1 LSTPAQ
7 VWQYRTLIS
16 NLAQRD
22 LKSRYKKS
30 FLGWLWSLINP
41 AVTLGIYTVVF
52 GIFLGAKAPVA
63 GNGTTQVFALYL
75 FCALVAWNFFS
86 GTINNAIASFASA
99 GGLLTRTYFPPECPM
114 VAGLATVALQASLET
129 LILVAFM
136 VAFGNV
142 SWTFILGIP
151 ILFLLGCFAFGLGLM
166 LGLGNI
172 RYRDV
177 GYLVGIGLQV
187 WFYATPIV
195 YSLDVVPASAQKLLK
210 LNPLTAFTYS
220 MRQSFYNL
228 SVPTLSNWLM
238 MVGSAVVSLLLG
250 WWVFSKYAPRVI
262 EEL

>member
-41 AVTLGIYTVVF
+41 AVTLGIYTIVF
-52 GIFLGAKAPVA
+52 GIFLGAVAPVA
-63 GNGTTQVFALYL
+63 GNGKMQVFALYL
-75 FCALVAWNFFS
+75 FAALVAWNFFS
-86 GTINNAIASFASA
+86 GTINNAIGSFAGA

-114 VAGLATVALQASLET
+114 FAGLATVALQASLET

-142 SWTFILGIP
+142 SWTFVLGIP
-151 ILFLLGCFAFGLGLM
+151 ILFLLGCFAFGLGLI

-195 YSLDVVPASAQKLLK
+195 YSIDVVPPAAQKVLK
-210 LNPLTAFTYS
+210 LNPLTAYTYS
-220 MRQSFYNL
+220 MRQAFYNL
-228 SVPTLSNWLM
+228 STPTLTNWAM
-238 MVGSAVVSLLLG
+238 MTGSAAVSLLGG